1 MKQFVLAVILSVQLF
16 ASSTVTIM
24 PISDTICIT
33 VTSFENRNVFEDTH
47 QQLKPLHPTK
57 ARAIIIDLRGNS
69 GGYIHEAIEFSALF
83 VNTSPLIDLIDH
95 NDTMLSV
102 TRPKHHPFIQTRA
115 LIIVVGPN
123 TASSA
128 EAAAY
133 ILAKHPKA
141 TIIGKQSYG
150 KTSIESKSSSS
161 PYKSFD
167 INASFISPDQ
177 TIDIL
182 ANASYESQILQIL
195 ASVDE

>member
-1 MKQFVLAVILSVQLF
+1 
-16 ASSTVTIM
+16 
-24 PISDTICIT
+24 
-33 VTSFENRNVFEDTH
+33 
-47 QQLKPLHPTK
+47 
-57 ARAIIIDLRGNS
+57 
-69 GGYIHEAIEFSALF
+69 
-83 VNTSPLIDLIDH
+83 
-95 NDTMLSV
+95 MLSV
-102 TRPKHHPFIQTRA
+102 TRPKYHPFIQTRA

-133 ILAKHPKA
+133 ILAKHPNA

-150 KTSIESKSSSS
+150 KTTIESKSSSSS

-195 ASVDE
+195 ASVNE